1 MLITDNNIMFENRKM
16 REQCQIFKIEHRF
29 SSVSHPQIDDQAEL
43 INKILLNGLKKR
55 KVGTKM
61 GWII

>member
-1 MLITDNNIMFENRKM
+1 MFENRKM